1 MSDKHQNFPNSNKC
15 IDSDDEDIY
24 RNLPIQSDVTIDKN
38 PNLDDPDLDSNEVQL
53 PKKKRSYENL
63 FESFDVASMSQL
75 PPIPK
80 YDENMNPLDNIPKK
94 QKVTIPCET
103 KLPIKSYTNINCVSS
118 LSSDN
123 EKDRIRVMD
132 VITSILNES
141 LKLSYK
147 MLQNDLKLRGDY
159 CDPEKPDL
167 DGSRGTSLSFT
178 FQLFKSKK
186 NDKNILG
193 VFRRLCGDVI
203 LYNDIYRDIVQKS
216 VVLNC
221 IAL

>member
-1 MSDKHQNFPNSNKC
+1 MSDKHPNIPNSNKC
-15 IDSDDEDIY
+15 IVSDDEEIY
-24 RNLPIQSDVTIDKN
+24 RSLPIQSDVTIDKN
-38 PNLDDPDLDSNEVQL
+38 PNLDNPELENQELKL
-53 PKKKRSYENL
+53 PKKRSCENL
-63 FESFDVASMSQL
+63 FEIDVATMLPL

-80 YDENMNPLDNIPKK
+80 YDENINPLDNIPKK

-103 KLPIKSYTNINCVSS
+103 ILPIKSYTNINCVSS

-203 LYNDIYRDIVQKS
+203 LYNDIYRDIVQKIRES
-216 VVLNC
+216 GC
-221 IAL
+221 GIIE